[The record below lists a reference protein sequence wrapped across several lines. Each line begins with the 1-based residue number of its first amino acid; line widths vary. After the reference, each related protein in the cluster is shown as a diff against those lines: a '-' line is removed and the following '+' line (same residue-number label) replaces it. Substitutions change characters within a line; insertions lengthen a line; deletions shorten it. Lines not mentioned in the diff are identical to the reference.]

1 MPALDNAPI
10 LVGVGQHIAKDPD
23 LATAIEPMDMMELAA
38 RGAQDD
44 AETKDLLSKVDSVRV
59 VNIFSWRYADP
70 AGLLAE
76 RVGASPAE
84 KLYTTLGGN
93 TPQWLVNETAQ
104 KVASGEIRLA
114 LVAGAEAVLSTT
126 RARRE
131 GTTLP
136 WTPLATVRPAMIG
149 DGRPGSA
156 EVEVQH
162 GAAHPIAVYPMFDNA
177 LRAAKGRTIQ
187 EHQQRLGRLYA
198 SLAQVAVDNPY
209 AWFRDG
215 KNAEQIATVSDAN
228 RMVGFPYT
236 KYMNAILDVNQ
247 GAAIIMTTVG
257 EARRL
262 GIPQSK
268 WVYLLGCADAIDLWF
283 VTERVNY
290 TTSPAIRR
298 AGQRALEAAGLT
310 IDQIDYFD
318 LYSCFPAA
326 VQLGCDMLGIPED
339 DPRPLTV
346 TGGLPYAGGP
356 GNNYSMHAIA
366 TMAERLRAQPQAKG
380 LVTALGWFIT
390 KHAVGVYSSTPNESE
405 WRRPDMAA
413 DQQELDTMPH
423 PELADQPNGPATIEA
438 YTVMHGRD
446 GQPLSAIIIGRLQ
459 DDRRFIA
466 NADADRSALESMTKT
481 EMIGAAGSVRH
492 DDAENKN
499 LFAL

>member
-1 MPALDNAPI
+1 MTALQNTPI
-10 LVGVGQHIAKDPD
+10 LVGVGQHTDHN
-23 LATAIEPMDMMELAA
+23 EELADA
-38 RGAQDD
+38 MEPLEMMALAACRAEED
-44 AETKDLLSKVDSVRV
+44 AEAKELLSRVDSVRV
-59 VNIFSWRYADP
+59 VNLFSWRYADP

-76 RVGASPAE
+76 RVGASPSE

-93 TPQWLVNETAQ
+93 TPQWLVNETAE
-104 KVASGEIRLA
+104 KLASGDIRLA
-114 LVAGAEAVLSTT
+114 LVAGAEAVLTTT

-131 GTTLP
+131 GAALP
-136 WTPLATVRPAMIG
+136 WTPLAKERPAMVG
-149 DGRPGSA
+149 DARPGGS

-162 GAAHPIAVYPMFDNA
+162 GAAFPITVYPMFENA
-177 LRAAKGRTIQ
+177 LRAAKGRSIE
-187 EHQQRLGRLYA
+187 EHQQRLGRLCA
-198 SLAQVAVDNPY
+198 SLANVAAENPY

-215 KNAEQIATVSDAN
+215 KSAEQIATVSDVN

-247 GAAIIMTTVG
+247 GAAVIMTTVG

-262 GIPQSK
+262 GIPESK
-268 WVYLLGCADAIDLWF
+268 WVYLLGCADAIDLWL

-290 TTSPAIRR
+290 TTSPAIQR
-298 AGQRALEAAGLT
+298 AGRRALEAAGLK
-310 IDQIDYFD
+310 IDEIDYFD

-326 VQLGCDMLGIPED
+326 IQLGCDMLGIPED

-366 TMAERLRAQPQAKG
+366 TMAARLRAQPGTKG

-390 KHAVGVYSSTPNESE
+390 KHAVGVYSSVPNERE

-413 DQQELDTMPH
+413 DQREIDTMPH
-423 PELADQPNGPATIEA
+423 PELADRPDGPATIEA

-446 GQPLSAIIIGRLQ
+446 GQPVSATIIGRLQ

-466 NADADRSALESMTKT
+466 NADGDRSTLESMTKA
-481 EMIGAAGSVRH
+481 EMIGVAGRVRH
-492 DDAENKN
+492 DDGENKN
-499 LFAL
+499 FFAL